1 MGSCCTI
8 NQDKNTEVKNNFEY
22 METENNN
29 ILLNL
34 TKSELKL
41 EQSFLE
47 LSEEDIELGK
57 IINKLKYLYKDKI
70 KVFTEIEL
78 INLAIYSKDNN
89 NNNKYL
95 IFDMRVSLEQ
105 KENYLKKIN
114 HINYTFDQIRNIRKI
129 KKFEILQNF
138 IDNKNIVVI
147 SAKKFLSLS
156 YKKDKNEN
164 DDFVIEI
171 CNLLYIINNNINF
184 KILNSC
190 LDKPEE
196 KKEKFVDYLSLYY
209 SLNFIPY
216 ILFTYKHLTTF
227 YKEGYFF
234 LNFTNEQ
241 LFYIEKYI
249 KVLNDIK
256 DNETK
261 DKFTDRLNEESVK
274 YKFLNDMNVTS
285 IINIDNELK
294 TSFDIKDYQYQRYSF
309 KEIYLNK
316 NDLNME
322 INKINDLIVWIK
334 KEINKGH
341 SCYFNILN
349 YELNFL
355 ENESQ
360 DNNWIFIVIFIL
372 LMVTEVEYYEVINYL
387 TEKMI
392 YLDNVEQ
399 VIQDCINK
407 DEIVDLITKYKNL

>member
-78 INLAIYSKDNN
+78 INLAIYSKDN

-209 SLNFIPY
+209 SLYFIPY

-249 KVLNDIK
+249 KVLNNIK

-294 TSFDIKDYQYQRYSF
+294 TSFDIKDYQYQRNSF

>member
-22 METENNN
+22 IETENNN

-78 INLAIYSKDNN
+78 INLAIYSKDN

-171 CNLLYIINNNINF
+171 CNLLYIINNNRNF

>member
-22 METENNN
+22 IETENNN

-78 INLAIYSKDNN
+78 INLAIYSKDN

>member
-22 METENNN
+22 TETENNN

-78 INLAIYSKDNN
+78 INLAIYSKDN

-360 DNNWIFIVIFIL
+360 DNNWIFIIVFIL

>member
-78 INLAIYSKDNN
+78 INLAIYSKDN

-241 LFYIEKYI
+241 LFYIDKYI

-360 DNNWIFIVIFIL
+360 DNNWIFIIVFIL

>member
-22 METENNN
+22 IETENNN

-78 INLAIYSKDNN
+78 INLAIYSKDN

-294 TSFDIKDYQYQRYSF
+294 TSFDIKDYQYQRNSF

-387 TEKMI
+387 TEKTI

>member
-22 METENNN
+22 IETENNN

-78 INLAIYSKDNN
+78 INLAIYSKDN

-387 TEKMI
+387 TEKMS

>member
-78 INLAIYSKDNN
+78 INLAIYSKDN

-249 KVLNDIK
+249 KVLNNIK